1 VYRLIVEMEDDTSLS
16 ADSAIESLKPV
27 FGHNSVIKAFPLN
40 NSPQAHLEFAISEMM
55 VHDLVEAYFDL
66 WPHLYD
72 AKANQIKDELL
83 RVITETINNVEKEIL
98 TKLE

>member
-1 VYRLIVEMEDDTSLS
+1 MEDDVSLS

-40 NSPQAHLEFAISEMM
+40 NSPQAHLDFAISELM
-55 VHDLVEAYFDL
+55 VHDIIEAYYDL

-72 AKANQIKDELL
+72 DKATEIKKNLL
-83 RVITETINNVEKEIL
+83 RDIKEIINNVEDKIL
-98 TKLE
+98 AKLE